1 MVGEFRLRII
11 VFTLHI
17 LYTTVL
23 GEINKSE
30 LGITL
35 PHEHV
40 THHNEVYLLK
50 PKLERDQIKI
60 HWPWT
65 LENVYW
71 IRQNPYTKI
80 FVFIYL
86 VFL

>member
-1 MVGEFRLRII
+1 M
-11 VFTLHI
+11 
-17 LYTTVL
+17 L

-40 THHNEVYLLK
+40 SHRNEVYLLQ

-65 LENVYW
+65 LENVHW
-71 IRQNPYTKI
+71 IHQNPYIKNYN
-80 FVFIYL
+80 FFFICTLYQSTL
-86 VFL
+86 LICTFFSWMNS